1 MELWHIFLLTLVGIA
16 AGFLNVVAGGG
27 SLFTLPVMV
36 FLGMTGPEA
45 NGTNRIAILAQ
56 NIAAVGGFRRQGF
69 SNFRLSVTLSL
80 CALPGA
86 LVGAYLGNQ
95 LEGAWFNRVLAA
107 IMVGVLLLMLFKKKS
122 SPQSEEATE
131 LAPPGS
137 KRFIAAHVLMVL
149 VGFYGGFIQAGL
161 GFLLMAVLHRVLGE
175 NLVRVNMHKVFI
187 IGSYTFFALGIFAW
201 QGNVNWLPGLG
212 LAVGN
217 AAGGW
222 CGSYFSVKRGERA
235 IKFIFYTALLA
246 MAAKLLFS

>member
-1 MELWHIFLLTLVGIA
+1 MELGQIFLLTLVGIA

-27 SLFTLPVMV
+27 SLLTLPVMV
-36 FLGMTGPEA
+36 FLGMSGPEA

-56 NIAAVGGFRRQGF
+56 NVAAVGGFRRQGF
-69 SNFRLSVTLSL
+69 SNFRLSITLSL

-86 LVGAYLGNQ
+86 LAGAYLGNH
-95 LEGAWFNRVLAA
+95 LEGAWFNRVLAV

-122 SPQSEEATE
+122 SPQSEKATE

-201 QGNVNWLPGLG
+201 QGNVDWLPGLG
-212 LAVGN
+212 LAAGN
-217 AAGGW
+217 AVGGW
-222 CGSYFSVKRGERA
+222 CGSYFSVKKGEGA
-235 IKFIFYTALLA
+235 IKLIFYVALLA

>member
-1 MELWHIFLLTLVGIA
+1 MELWHIFLLTLLGIA

-27 SLFTLPVMV
+27 SLLTLPMMI
-36 FLGMTGPEA
+36 FLGMSGPEA
-45 NGTNRIAILAQ
+45 NGTNRIALLAQ
-56 NIAAVGGFRRQGF
+56 NVAAVGGFRRQGF
-69 SNFRLSVTLSL
+69 SNFRLSITLSL

-86 LVGAYLGNQ
+86 LAGAYLGNK
-95 LEGAWFNRVLAA
+95 LEGVWFNRVLAA
-107 IMVGVLLLMLFKKKS
+107 IMIGVLLMMLFKKKS
-122 SPQSEEATE
+122 SPQSEALTE

-137 KRFIAAHVLMVL
+137 RCFVVTHVLMVL
-149 VGFYGGFIQAGL
+149 IGFYGGFIQAGL
-161 GFLLMAVLHRVLGE
+161 GFLLMIVLHRVLGE

>member
-69 SNFRLSVTLSL
+69 SNFRLSVSLSL
-80 CALPGA
+80 CAFPGA
-86 LVGAYLGNQ
+86 LAGAYLGNQ
-95 LEGAWFNRVLAA
+95 LTGVWFNRVLAA
-107 IMVGVLLLMLFKKKS
+107 IMVGVMLLMLFKKKR
-122 SPQSEEATE
+122 SPESKDTTE

-137 KRFIAAHVLMVL
+137 RRFIAAHLLMIL

-201 QGNVNWLPGLG
+201 EGNVDWLPGLG

>member
-1 MELWHIFLLTLVGIA
+1 MELWHILLLTLVGIA

-36 FLGMTGPEA
+36 FLGMSGPEA

-56 NIAAVGGFRRQGF
+56 NVAAVGGFRRQGF

-86 LVGAYLGNQ
+86 LAGAYLGNQ

-107 IMVGVLLLMLFKKKS
+107 IMVGVLLLLFKKKS
-122 SPQSEEATE
+122 SPQSEEANE

-137 KRFIAAHVLMVL
+137 RRFIAAHVLMVL

-175 NLVRVNMHKVFI
+175 NLVRVNMHKVFV
-187 IGSYTFFALGIFAW
+187 IGSYTFFALVIFAW
-201 QGNVNWLPGLG
+201 QGNVHWFPGLG
-212 LAVGN
+212 LAAGN
-217 AAGGW
+217 ALGGW
-222 CGSYFSVKRGERA
+222 FGSYFSVKKGEGA
-235 IKFIFYTALLA
+235 IKLIFYVALLA